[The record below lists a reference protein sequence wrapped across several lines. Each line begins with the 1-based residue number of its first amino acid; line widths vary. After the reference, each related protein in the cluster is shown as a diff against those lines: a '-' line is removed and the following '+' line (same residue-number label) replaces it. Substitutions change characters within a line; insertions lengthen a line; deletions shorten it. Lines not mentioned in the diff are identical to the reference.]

1 MSLFERSITLK
12 IENIHQSISESAFL
26 KNINRED
33 SFVPPQKGD
42 GEIAASLQISNDAQK
57 RFEEEI
63 QHFDRRIAMPEYCG
77 IYKTDKAIAAAVEGC
92 SKEEQIFVYGIIRQN
107 FLKENTSSL
116 TEEERQA
123 NIALGMK
130 KAEYASENFIPEENR
145 EKFLEAMNT
154 IAKLA
159 SAGKADKNGN
169 MSYGVAKSSYLG
181 HGSNLVATID
191 DVDMMKNIDRAAYDE
206 YQRIGMESSN
216 EDRPLNRA
224 KFFMNWYLKT
234 LKDKPNTIEEYEK
247 KSDEYFEKEVKD
259 KELPAH
265 FASIDVSSK
274 ETFLA
279 GIRNFMTKNQ
289 NFLSGILS
297 FELSNKFWKD

>member
-1 MSLFERSITLK
+1 LK
-12 IENIHQSISESAFL
+12 GVKILRIENIYHRIEESAFQ
-26 KNINRED
+26 KNINRKD
-33 SFVPPQKGD
+33 GFVPPKKGD
-42 GEIAASLQISNDAQK
+42 GEIAASLQISDAAQK
-57 RFEEEI
+57 RFEKDI
-63 QHFDRRIAMPEYCG
+63 QHFDRRIALPEYCG
-77 IYKTDKAIAAAVEGC
+77 IYKTDKAVATAVEGC

-123 NIALGMK
+123 NIALGIK
-130 KAEYASENFIPEENR
+130 KAEYASENFIPEEHR
-145 EKFLEAMNT
+145 EKFLDAMNT

-159 SAGKADKNGN
+159 GAGKADKNGN
-169 MSYGVAKSSYLG
+169 MNYGIAKSSYLG
-181 HGSNLVATID
+181 HGSNLVETTNTL
-191 DVDMMKNIDRAAYDE
+191 DMMKNMDSAAYDE
-206 YQRIGMESSN
+206 YQRIGVESSN

-224 KFFMNWYLKT
+224 RFLANWYTKALKE
-234 LKDKPNTIEEYEK
+234 KPNIIEEYEK
-247 KSDEYFEKEVKD
+247 KSNAYFDKEVKD

-265 FASIDVSSK
+265 FDSIDVSNK

>member
-1 MSLFERSITLK
+1 MK
-12 IENIHQSISESAFL
+12 IENVHQNITRPDFL
-26 KNINRED
+26 KAINRED
-33 SFVPPQKGD
+33 FVEPQKGD
-42 GEIAASLQISNDAQK
+42 GEIAASLQISDEAQK
-57 RFEEEI
+57 RFEAEI
-63 QHFDRRIAMPEYCG
+63 QHFDRRIALPEYCG
-77 IYKTDKAIAAAVEGC
+77 IYKTDKAIATAVEGC

-130 KAEYASENFIPEENR
+130 KAEYVSENFIPEENR
-145 EKFLEAMNT
+145 DEFLNAMNT

-169 MSYGVAKSSYLG
+169 MNYGVAKSSYLG
-181 HGSNLVATID
+181 HGSNLVETSNTL
-191 DVDMMKNIDRAAYDE
+191 DMMKNMDSAAYDE
-206 YQRIGMESSN
+206 YQRIGAESSN

-224 KFFMNWYLKT
+224 RFLANWYIKALKER
-234 LKDKPNTIEEYEK
+234 PNIIEEYEK
-247 KSDEYFEKEVKD
+247 KSNTYFDNEVKD

-265 FASIDVSSK
+265 FDRIDVSNK

-289 NFLSGILS
+289 NFLSGILTS
-297 FELSNKFWKD
+297 ELSNKFWED